1 MAPGMHICFPG
12 DKYKKMSGRAKEFIK
27 IISRRIAAGCIFL
40 PLPSMKL
47 KARIKWRYL
56 TASVFLLALAGAGL
70 VYWRAT
76 QALRTASREL
86 QSSENL
92 RFTVRPLQPVSS
104 NFSWISSPAAFTG
117 AAAFKGEFFL
127 CGASGLFEYDSR
139 GALVKHYRPGQELPP
154 TPLLRMTTGVLKD
167 ARDRELLIVTLNAGV
182 LAFNGSSFRQILP
195 ADADA
200 RSVTSIL
207 PLGSGQLLIG
217 TRKRGVLVYDGQK
230 LHAFHPTLAGLHVT
244 ELAGNES
251 DLWIGTQDQGVT
263 HFTAGRTESFA
274 EAQGMPDP
282 QVFSIALLNDKAYVG
297 TAVGI
302 AEFDDGKFARVI
314 APGLFARTL
323 FANGQTLLA
332 GGSGEGLAEIHPE
345 PKRLNGLMRPASP
358 ATIADVQ
365 QIFGDGNSLYA
376 VTPSALYMKED
387 QRGGWRRVLSP
398 DNTLLADHNRSA
410 LALDSSSRLWV
421 GYFDRGLDLFEP
433 RLQSATHIE
442 DENVFC
448 VNRILPNGTTG
459 TVAVATANGLV
470 LFDQLGKKQQ
480 VLGKAEGLLADHITD
495 AALYGDGMV
504 LATPA
509 GLTFLDASGPHSL
522 YAFHGLV
529 NNHVYTVAASGK
541 EVVAGTLGG
550 ISVLENE
557 NVAANY
563 TVATHGLTHNWISG
577 IVRTGNDWIIGTYG
591 GGIVRLLANGRF
603 EAFDIATGKFEV
615 YPNAMVATDR
625 HVLAGTL
632 GKGLYSFNR
641 DTNRWSIISE
651 GLPSLTVTALA
662 AGNGYIYVGTDNG
675 LVRISEQNLP

>member
-1 MAPGMHICFPG
+1 
-12 DKYKKMSGRAKEFIK
+12 
-27 IISRRIAAGCIFL
+27 
-40 PLPSMKL
+40 MKSFVRL
-47 KARIKWRYL
+47 KWRYVV
-56 TASVFLLALAGAGL
+56 ASVVLLALAGGTL
-70 VYWRAT
+70 VVWRTNRALKNAT
-76 QALRTASREL
+76 QEIR
-86 QSSENL
+86 SSENL
-92 RFTVRPLQPVSS
+92 RFTVSSLAPVSS
-104 NFSWISSPAAFTG
+104 NFSWISAPAAFTG
-117 AAAFKGEFFL
+117 AASFKGEFFV

-139 GALVKHYRPGQELPP
+139 GALLKHYRPGQELPAS
-154 TPLLRMTTGVLKD
+154 PLLRMTTGVLKD
-167 ARDRELLIVTLNAGV
+167 ARDRELLIVTSSAGV
-182 LAFNGSSFRQILP
+182 LAFNGSTFRQILP

-207 PLGSGQLLIG
+207 PLGSGDLLIG
-217 TRKRGVLVYDGQK
+217 TRKRGLLVYDGEK
-230 LHAFHPTLAGLHVT
+230 LHAFHPTLSSLHVT

-251 DLWIGTQDQGVT
+251 DLWIGTQDQGIT
-263 HFTAGRTESFA
+263 HWTAGRTETFG
-274 EAQGMPDP
+274 EAQGMPDQ
-282 QVFSIALLNDKAYVG
+282 QVFSIALLNEKTYVG

-302 AEFDDGKFARVI
+302 AEFANGQFVRVI

-323 FANGQTLLA
+323 FTHGQSLLM
-332 GGSGEGLAEIHPE
+332 GSAQGIAEINPE
-345 PKRLNGLMRPASP
+345 PKRLNGLLRPASP
-358 ATIADVQ
+358 AAITDVQ
-365 QIFGDGNSLYA
+365 QIFADAGSLFA
-376 VTPSALYMKED
+376 VTSGALYQKQE
-387 QRGGWRRVLSP
+387 QRGGWRRVLTP
-398 DNTLLADHNRSA
+398 DNTLLTDRNISA
-410 LALDSSSRLWV
+410 LALDSSNRLWV

-433 RLQSATHIE
+433 HLQSAIHIE

-448 VNRILPNGTTG
+448 VNRILPNASSG

-495 AALYGDGMV
+495 AAIYGNGMV

-509 GLTFLDASGPHSL
+509 GLTFMDSSGPHSL

-563 TVATHGLTHNWISG
+563 TVATRGLTHNWISG
-577 IVRTGNDWIIGTYG
+577 IVRVGNDWIVGTYG

-603 EAFDIATGKFEV
+603 EAYDVATAKFEV

-632 GKGLYSFNR
+632 GRGLYSYNR
-641 DTNRWSIISE
+641 DTNRWSVISE

-675 LVRISEQNLP
+675 LVRIPEQTLP